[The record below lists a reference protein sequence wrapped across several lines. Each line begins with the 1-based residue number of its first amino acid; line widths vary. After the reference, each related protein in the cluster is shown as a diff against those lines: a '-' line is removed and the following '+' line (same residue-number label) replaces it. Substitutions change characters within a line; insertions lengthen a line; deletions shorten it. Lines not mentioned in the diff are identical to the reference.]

1 MPRQNDAHL
10 DSRDAFAVRLRE
22 ARRRAGLTQA
32 DLAFPGCSKGYVSR
46 LEAGHRIPSL
56 QVVRELARRLG
67 LDQEWLARGEASRT
81 SDDALT
87 DAEVA
92 LRLDDLEAAE
102 AALDELRPGADRTTD
117 RQADLLRGQLTYRR
131 GDVDRAIELLAG
143 SLPKEPNLE
152 LSWAAD
158 TLGRAYAQVGESES
172 AIGLLRRWLA
182 RAEEAENAQET
193 LRFSVLLAN
202 TYIDAALF
210 KEATAVLGER
220 IADLSA
226 NDPLGLAR
234 IYWSQSRLH
243 ALQQHA
249 ATASRYARAALE
261 LLEQTEHS
269 YYRSKAHHLMAF
281 VELDQG
287 HAEEALELLRRGRLL
302 LGREGNRHD
311 LAQFQLEEAR
321 ALAML
326 GRLEE
331 SASLAMSVASELRD
345 GHPLDLGRGYGSL
358 AETFQELGETAR
370 AKELY
375 ELAIELLEREPNRYL
390 AGVYSRYG
398 EILEAA
404 GQDKEALAI
413 YRKGLELHAR
423 LEAAAHR

>member
-1 MPRQNDAHL
+1 MPRQNAAHV
-10 DSRDAFAVRLRE
+10 DDRDAFARRLRD
-22 ARRRAGLTQA
+22 ARHRAGLAQI

-46 LEAGHRIPSL
+46 LESGHRVPSL

-67 LDQEWLARGEASRT
+67 VDQEWLAHGDTKRS
-81 SDDALT
+81 SHDALT

-102 AALDELRPGADRTTD
+102 AALDELTPGADRPTD
-117 RQADLLRGQLTYRR
+117 QRANLLRGQLAHRR
-131 GDVDRAIELLAG
+131 GDLGRAIELLAG
-143 SLPKEPNLE
+143 ALPHEPRLE

-158 TLGRAYAQVGESES
+158 TLGRAYAQIGETES
-172 AIGLLRRWLA
+172 AIGLLLPWL
-182 RAEEAENAQET
+182 RAAEQAEDAQET

-210 KEATAVLGER
+210 KEAAAVLGER
-220 IADLSA
+220 IADLAA

-243 ALQQHA
+243 ALQQQPA
-249 ATASRYARAALE
+249 SASRYARAALE

-269 YYRSKAHHLMAF
+269 YYRSKAHHLLAF

-287 HAEEALELLRRGRLL
+287 NAADALALLRRGRKL

-311 LAQFQLEEAR
+311 LAQFRLEEAR

-326 GRLEE
+326 GRHEE
-331 SASLAMSVASELRD
+331 SAGLAMAVAAEFRD
-345 GHPLDLGRGYGSL
+345 SHPLDLGRSYGSL
-358 AETFQELGETAR
+358 AETLAELGERER

-375 ELAIELLEREPNRYL
+375 ELAIEILEREPNRYL
-390 AGVYSRYG
+390 TGVYSRYG
-398 EILEAA
+398 EILEAE
-404 GQDKEALAI
+404 GRDREALAI